1 MDWMKLFRNERKNT
15 ANVARDRLK
24 LVVMHQREGR
34 GAGPDWLPR
43 LREDLL
49 AVVRRYTEVAD
60 DAVHVRVQHDQGVD
74 LLEMNI
80 ALPEEE
86 GGGKVG
92 KTGTS

>member
-1 MDWMKLFRNERKNT
+1 MDWLKMFRSERNT
-15 ANVARDRLK
+15 SASVARDRLK

-49 AVVRRYTEVAD
+49 AVVRRYTQVAD
-60 DAVHVRVQHDQGVD
+60 DAVNVRVQHEQGVD

-80 ALPEEE
+80 ALSEEE
-86 GGGKVG
+86 TS
-92 KTGTS
+92 KTRD